1 MAFEPQKTTRMRVLK
16 FLLAITLV
24 IIGLKGIHDFA
35 SPKYCWKSKSSL
47 NKDEL
52 YTSAMKSWLR
62 KDLNSKK
69 EYLNGWDYGR
79 AHGEL
84 YNFWISAPVTKQ
96 VLASELEPYLD
107 VDTINE
113 NFKNQFGHNIH
124 VLEDSFLLQEHE
136 SHFFQERNNQF
147 NLYWTVTPPYYL
159 YLSDCCHIKTDIKRY
174 NFLGFGFIQQ
184 TNYLVV
190 KQTLPFTK
198 RLDTEEKF
206 PIIESKHLLDGCGE
220 VIDN

>member
-1 MAFEPQKTTRMRVLK
+1 MAFEPQKTTRVRILK
-16 FLLAITLV
+16 FLLVITLV
-24 IIGLKGIHDFA
+24 IICLKGIHDFA
-35 SPKYCWKSKSSL
+35 SPKYCWKSKPSL

-124 VLEDSFLLQEHE
+124 VLEDSFLLQKHE

-174 NFLGFGFIQQ
+174 NFLGFGFNQQ

-206 PIIESKHLLDGCGE
+206 PTIESKHLLDGCGE